1 MKKIG
6 LVGGT
11 GPESTVGAEDVSLT
25 AITMHMAFA
34 ELVYSINRMKKDD
47 GIEGTIQG
55 VPQINLQ
62 KGACIN
68 EARCKASG
76 Y

>member
-11 GPESTVGAEDVSLT
+11 GPEYTVGAEDVSLT

-34 ELVYSINRMKKDD
+34 ELVYSIN
-47 GIEGTIQG
+47 
-55 VPQINLQ
+55 
-62 KGACIN
+62 
-68 EARCKASG
+68 EARRKASG
-76 Y
+76 YYPPPALKK

>member
-11 GPESTVGAEDVSLT
+11 GPEYTVEAEDVSLT

-34 ELVYSINRMKKDD
+34 ELVYSINETR
-47 GIEGTIQG
+47 
-55 VPQINLQ
+55 
-62 KGACIN
+62 
-68 EARCKASG
+68 RKASE